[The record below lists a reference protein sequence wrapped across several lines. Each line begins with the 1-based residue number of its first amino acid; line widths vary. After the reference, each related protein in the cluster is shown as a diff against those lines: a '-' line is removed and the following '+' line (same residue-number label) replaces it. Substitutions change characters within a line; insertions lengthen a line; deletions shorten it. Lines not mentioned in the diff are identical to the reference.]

1 MKWNGME
8 LGWKRLGW
16 NGKLGVDGERERVAR
31 VGGLRLSETLGSG
44 SDRAGRL
51 LAFLRSLKRRLA
63 GRTNEDAAAFGKEGS
78 AGPLLMSG
86 LTG

>member
-1 MKWNGME
+1 
-8 LGWKRLGW
+8 
-16 NGKLGVDGERERVAR
+16 
-31 VGGLRLSETLGSG
+31 
-44 SDRAGRL
+44 
-51 LAFLRSLKRRLA
+51 LKRRLA